1 MEGKPRRSLQDLATG
16 LFSLVISL
24 RGSGS
29 YGGEDALRRRIL
41 GDLAGIDR
49 EGAAAGFG
57 RDEIEAVKFPLIA
70 FIDEVI
76 LASGWEHR
84 ERWRDRPLQY
94 ELFGDRMAG
103 ARFFE
108 NLARLR
114 RGGDA
119 QRDLLEVYHLC
130 LTLGF
135 EGQFKVTGREQ
146 LPPLIAEVRRELGY
160 DPRDAREVRLAP
172 NGKRR
177 DNPVGGAQAR
187 FPIWIAVAGAG
198 LLLVIVYVVL
208 QVSIH
213 GAARGALA
221 GLP

>member
-1 MEGKPRRSLQDLATG
+1 MDGRPRRSLQDLATG
-16 LFSLVISL
+16 LFGLVISL
-24 RGSGS
+24 RESGGGYGS
-29 YGGEDALRRRIL
+29 EAELRQRIL
-41 GDLAGIDR
+41 GTLGGLER
-49 EGAAAGFG
+49 EAAAAGYG
-57 RDEIEAVKFPLIA
+57 RDDVEGLKFPLVA

-76 LASGWEHR
+76 LASNWEHR

-108 NLARLR
+108 NLARIR

-135 EGQFKVTGREQ
+135 EGQYKVTGREAL
-146 LPPLIAEVRRELGY
+146 LPLVAEVRREL
-160 DPRDAREVRLAP
+160 DTREVRLAP

-177 DNPVGGAQAR
+177 DNPVGGLQAR
-187 FPIWIAVAGAG
+187 FPIWIVAGGAG
-198 LLLVIVYVVL
+198 LLLIVLYVIL
-208 QVSIH
+208 QISIH
-213 GAARGALA
+213 GAARAVL
-221 GLP
+221 